1 MEFSVSLFFPRP
13 GWGKSKLASKLL
25 CQVIGLRAMQTVQF
39 PLQVSYKSHKLK
51 AEGFYCCLAHF
62 W

>member
-25 CQVIGLRAMQTVQF
+25 CRVIGLRAMQTNSAVSVTGE
-39 PLQVSYKSHKLK
+39 LQVT
-51 AEGFYCCLAHF
+51 
-62 W
+62 